1 MNTWTDTT
9 FVLPDGLDPLLCV
22 TEHEDA
28 VSLRMSGRALDG
40 RGFCLQFAAVHLP
53 VVERLVEAV
62 RLLQD
67 REAVRALG
75 QAMHRHTTH
84 VDLDAE
90 IAARRALCALDA
102 SQADASPD
110 RRSCTGYG

>member
-1 MNTWTDTT
+1 MQTWTDTT
-9 FVLPDGLDPLLCV
+9 FDLPDDSGLLLCV

-28 VSLRMSGRALDG
+28 VSLHMPGHVLDG
-40 RGFCLQFAAVHLP
+40 HGFCLRFAAVHLP

-75 QAMHRHTTH
+75 QAVHRHTTH
-84 VDLDAE
+84 VDLDDE
-90 IAARRALCALDA
+90 IAARRAKEKAI
-102 SQADASPD
+102 P
-110 RRSCTGYG
+110 